1 MIAHEKDLST
11 LMINPWRML
20 GCRDLFAD
28 LLLLHIDEDNDLSE
42 KGDIQA
48 GIIYLLVIQGQ

>member
-1 MIAHEKDLST
+1 
-11 LMINPWRML
+11 MINPWRML